1 MSFLIDTDTCS
12 AYLKNNQLDD
22 TRVMLHYGGPHVS
35 VVTVGELLVWGLRA
49 KAPAA
54 RLSGVRDF
62 LETLTIMEAT
72 LPVAETFGSIRA
84 RLLDRGL
91 PVGGMD
97 LLNAATA
104 LVHYL
109 TLVTHNIQ
117 DYTHIPGLT
126 LVDWMVP

>member
-1 MSFLIDTDTCS
+1 MHHF
-12 AYLKNNQLDD
+12 
-22 TRVMLHYGGPHVS
+22 GGLRVS
-35 VVTVGELLVWGLRA
+35 VVTVGELLAWGLRA

-54 RLSGVRDF
+54 RLSGVHDF
-62 LETLTIMEAT
+62 LKTVTLLEAT

-84 RLLDRGL
+84 NLLDRGL

-104 LVHYL
+104 LVYNL

-117 DYTHIPGLT
+117 DNAHIPGLT
-126 LVDWMVP
+126 LADWMAP